1 MIKALTVTNPKGET
15 LRLEL
20 TNPDPSGLYIKDIE
34 GLGPPK
40 ASINTSELA
49 TIDGSLYASSR
60 CENRNIVITLGMLF
74 SPTIEDSRQKTYK
87 FFPIKKQ
94 ITLEIETD
102 NRLAEISGYVESN
115 EPNIFSF
122 EESTQISIICP
133 DPYFYEVGGSE
144 KVYTNVE
151 PLFEFPFSNESLT
164 ENLLEMGKM
173 VDDPRAVLS
182 YVGDM
187 DTGVVITIHA
197 LTKSG
202 DITLYNV
209 NTKEHF
215 KIFDAQIKALTG
227 AVFDAGDDIIISTMK
242 GNKYARLLREGKE
255 TNIISAVD
263 MDADWFQVSNG
274 VNMFNFVTQEEEAN
288 LLITFSYKN
297 AYGGI

>member
-40 ASINTSELA
+40 ANINTSELA

-74 SPTIEDSRQKTYK
+74 APTIEDSRQKTYK
-87 FFPIKKQ
+87 FFPIKK
-94 ITLEIETD
+94 
-102 NRLAEISGYVESN
+102 
-115 EPNIFSF
+115 
-122 EESTQISIICP
+122 ESTQISIICP

-209 NTKEHF
+209 DTREHF

-227 AVFDAGDDIIISTMK
+227 AVFDAGDDIIISTVK